1 MLRDHPEWLAGA
13 ETYFQRYGVVSLL
26 VGRYIGPLRPM
37 LPLVAGMLDM
47 PFVRFV
53 LVSMLAAAGWAV
65 AYMLPGWA
73 TGAALRLPLPE
84 GFWSAA
90 GMVAAAIALMLLVV
104 IHSSLREQRWAT
116 AVAAGISGSL
126 LLALLLGVPHL
137 SALDEGLIALVQ
149 EHRSASMDS
158 LALLITGLGDFK
170 TQLFAGVLVT
180 LLLLFARNPGT
191 AMYRET
197 IYERVW
203 GGDETLIVV
212 SSDLSHYL
220 NYDAACLTDSR
231 AARQILD
238 LDPTLNHQQACGAT
252 PINGLLLVARHHM
265 LHGKLLDLRNSGDT
279 AGDKARVVGYGAFA
293 FIESRPGE
301 HPHAH

>member
-1 MLRDHPEWLAGA
+1 MSKDSRPAAVAGMFYPESAQLLTGAVAEMLDQAADSP
-13 ETYFQRYGVVSLL
+13 
-26 VGRYIGPLRPM
+26 PLRPKAIIA
-37 LPLVAGMLDM
+37 PHAGYIYSG
-47 PFVRFV
+47 PI
-53 LVSMLAAAGWAV
+53 AASV
-65 AYMLPGWA
+65 YA
-73 TGAALRLPLPE
+73 TLAALRGTVHRVVLLGPTHRVAVDGLAVPTSATFATPLGKVALDRTAIAGIADLPQIVTNDEAHAQEHSLEVQLPFLQMVLDEFSLLPLAV
-84 GFWSAA
+84 GDASAEE
-90 GMVAAAIALMLLVV
+90 VA
-104 IHSSLREQRWAT
+104 E
-116 AVAAGISGSL
+116 
-126 LLALLLGVPHL
+126 
-137 SALDEGLIALVQ
+137 
-149 EHRSASMDS
+149 
-158 LALLITGLGDFK
+158 
-170 TQLFAGVLVT
+170 VL
-180 LLLLFARNPGT
+180 
-191 AMYRET
+191 
-197 IYERVW
+197 ERVW

-252 PINGLLLVARHHM
+252 PINGLLLAARHHK